1 MRCLEGCLKDL
12 PHVSADADATKRVRG
27 RKFKFF
33 LERSPIQERSARG
46 GREERIEE
54 YEESLSFLSITPSP
68 HDLRAVNPPRFFSA
82 GGRREPAS
90 APDRALGPWR
100 HGSFRAERF
109 PEARG
114 NSRASRLALLRAA
127 GLAPGGQ
134 RGALGAAVGDA
145 GRPAGTSLRPG
156 RVRRRTAYPW
166 RRCGRLGGWR
176 ETRLRREA

>member
-12 PHVSADADATKRVRG
+12 PHVSACADATKRVRG

-68 HDLRAVNPPRFFSA
+68 HDLRAVNPSRFFSA

-90 APDRALGPWR
+90 APDRALGPGR
-100 HGSFRAERF
+100 HGSFRAVRF

-127 GLAPGGQ
+127 EVAPGWP

-145 GRPAGTSLRPG
+145 GPRGGTSLPG
-156 RVRRRTAYPW
+156 DRVRRDTAYPW
-166 RRCGRLGGWR
+166 PP
-176 ETRLRREA
+176 RRERGGGAARRF